1 MSLVLGIDPGSRVT
15 GYGLVDARGKKPVY
29 VASGCIKLKDAS
41 MPERMVVVHQSL
53 NQIIE
58 QYRPDTVAIERV
70 FVGKSAGSALK
81 LGHARGVAMLAA
93 ALAGLSVSEYA
104 PRTIKQAVAGSGAAD
119 KLQVQD
125 MIMRLLGLNAAPAED
140 AADALAVALCH
151 VYSARLNNQVR
162 KAVRS

>member
-15 GYGLVDARGKKPVY
+15 GYGLVDARSKKPVY

-125 MIMRLLGLNAAPAED
+125 MIVRLLALNASPAED

-151 VYSARLNNQVR
+151 VYSARFQQVS
-162 KAVRS
+162 KASRA